1 MNKRGH
7 KTVKNKIPIIPIVL
21 LIICLAIVVLSTQRI
36 EKARKIVE
44 QERYQRMV
52 AEEQVEAMRGKINK
66 VEASLNDAQEQ
77 TERIQVILEQ
87 EKQELIALRAELD
100 KNKKIKEDLQKKL
113 ESTAIQQV
121 IPSPVPSME

>member
-1 MNKRGH
+1 
-7 KTVKNKIPIIPIVL
+7 VKNKIPIIPIVL